1 MNPLLIVLIFLATV
15 LAVEGAFTL
24 IRGRRE
30 SESARIRRRLQSL
43 SGRGNAAEAAR
54 RGGENSL
61 LRDAAAGGSS
71 LIERS
76 LRGLPN
82 RASVEL
88 LLYRA
93 GMPMT
98 PSRFLLVSALMTFG
112 GWVLGYAIMNDPVL
126 GVVGALAGLIPWLA
140 IRMSARKRM
149 HRFDEQ
155 FPDALELLTRAL
167 RAGHALSTGFQLV
180 GEEMT
185 DPMGTEFAQV
195 AEEIKFGLDV
205 RTALT
210 NLVQRVGAQDLPYF
224 VTAVLIQ
231 RETGGN
237 LAELLDKLG
246 ELVRER
252 HKFYGKVRA
261 LTAQSRLSAVILALW
276 LPVLVV
282 GMALL
287 RPEYI
292 GVLFESSIGYTILG
306 FAAALDLAGYLVARK
321 LADVEA

>member
-15 LAVEGAFTL
+15 LALEGVFTL
-24 IRGRRE
+24 IR
-30 SESARIRRRLQSL
+30 SQQDSQSARIRRRLQGL
-43 SGRGNAAEAAR
+43 AADRKAGEAAR

-61 LRDAAAGGSS
+61 LRDAAEEGSS

-76 LRGLPN
+76 LRNLPS
-82 RASVEL
+82 RESLEM

-93 GMPMT
+93 GTPMT
-98 PSRFLLVSALMTFG
+98 PQRFVFVSTGLAG
-112 GWVLGYAIMNDPVL
+112 IGWLFSYIMLNDPVL
-126 GVVGALAGLIPWLA
+126 GVIGALAGLIPWIA
-140 IRMSARKRM
+140 IRMAARKRM
-149 HRFDEQ
+149 RRFDEH

-180 GEEMT
+180 GEEMP
-185 DPMGTEFAQV
+185 DPVGTEFTQV
-195 AEEIKFGLDV
+195 AEEIKFGLDL
-205 RTALT
+205 RTALE
-210 NLVQRVGAQDLPYF
+210 NLVHRVNTEDLPYF

-237 LAELLDKLG
+237 LAELLDNLG
-246 ELVRER
+246 HLIRER

-261 LTAQSRLSAVILALW
+261 LTAQSRLSAGILALW
-276 LPVLVV
+276 LPIIVV
-282 GMALL
+282 GMMIM

-292 GVLFESSIGYTILG
+292 GVLFETPVGYGVLAL
-306 FAAALDLAGYLVARK
+306 AAALDIAGYLVARN

>member
-1 MNPLLIVLIFLATV
+1 
-15 LAVEGAFTL
+15 
-24 IRGRRE
+24 
-30 SESARIRRRLQSL
+30 
-43 SGRGNAAEAAR
+43 
-54 RGGENSL
+54 
-61 LRDAAAGGSS
+61 
-71 LIERS
+71 
-76 LRGLPN
+76 
-82 RASVEL
+82 VEL

-93 GMPMT
+93 GAPMT
-98 PSRFLLVSALMTFG
+98 AQRFVLVSALLTSV
-112 GWVLGYAIMNDPVL
+112 GWLFAYAMLSDPAL

-140 IRMSARKRM
+140 VRTTARRRM

-180 GEEMT
+180 GEELK
-185 DPMGTEFAQV
+185 DPVGTEFSLV
-195 AEEIKFGLDV
+195 AEEIKFGLDI
-205 RTALT
+205 RAALN
-210 NLVQRVGAQDLPYF
+210 NLAQRVGAQDLPYF

-246 ELVRER
+246 ELIRER

-276 LPVLVV
+276 LPFIVV

-292 GVLFESSIGYTILG
+292 GVLFESPMGYGILG
-306 FAAALDLAGYLVARK
+306 FAAVLDVIGYLVARN